1 MARGLDI
8 AGGIGYGISRGI
20 EDLERM
26 DRHKYDQDQ
35 RKRTQK
41 KQDEE
46 DALERDL
53 AAVKPSGKYREMLE
67 GPAGTEGGVEVPT
80 DVDRSEADYTRD
92 VAGVYAKRGKVRES
106 IAARGTA
113 RQLDREKRTDD
124 INARRDAVAAKY
136 RPQFEALT
144 SGKHEDAMGVL
155 SAAVKNF
162 NSGNVPDGHTAYEAS
177 TPEGVKITIVN
188 DKTNKVT
195 KTHLITK
202 ENARETAA
210 AALQVSMLHEM
221 GAISTEDFMKS
232 FEKGIDLE
240 KLGLLKRKAATEET
254 QAANDAKRAQTA
266 DDIARSTIEMNL
278 AHGRLY
284 DSQRKRLEAAKK
296 EGNPFKLA
304 VVRRGKESVPVTFRM
319 VERPDG
325 NGAVPQAYDMTGKP
339 ISDPKELSSLF
350 SQPSTE
356 DPFEVALMDAAKKSG
371 STDEVVKAEQTIRA
385 HRDRKALSTDKSEWA
400 AVPAEGKDEAY
411 AELVAKGAKPEYI
424 KEVTGGYKPKKKAAA
439 KEEPKPTGVG
449 IGREVMT
456 RYRQPTAEEKMSSM
470 THK

>member
-1 MARGLDI
+1 MARALDI

-20 EDLERM
+20 EDLERI
-26 DRHKYDQDQ
+26 DRHKYDQEQ
-35 RKRTQK
+35 RKRAQK

-53 AAVKPSGKYREMLE
+53 AAVKPSGKYRELME

-80 DVDRSEADYTRD
+80 DVDRSEAEYTRD
-92 VAGVYAKRGKVRES
+92 VAGVYARRGKVPQAL
-106 IAARGTA
+106 AARGTA
-113 RQLDREKRTDD
+113 RQLEREGRADKITAD
-124 INARRDAVAAKY
+124 RDAVVARY
-136 RPQFEALT
+136 RPQFEALR
-144 SGKHEDAMGVL
+144 SGKPEDMQKVFDTAIDRYNA
-155 SAAVKNF
+155 S
-162 NSGNVPDGHTAYEAS
+162 VPDGHTAYKAT
-177 TPEGVKITIVN
+177 TPEGVKVSIIN
-188 DKTNKVT
+188 DKTGKVT

-210 AALQVSMLHEM
+210 AALQMSMLHEM
-221 GAISTEDFMKS
+221 GTISTEDFMKS
-232 FEKGIDLE
+232 FDKGVDLE
-240 KLGLLKRKAATEET
+240 KLGLLKRKAATDE
-254 QAANDAKRAQTA
+254 AAAATADKRADTEA
-266 DDIARSTIEMNL
+266 EIAKATIEEKL
-278 AHGRLY
+278 AHGRYY
-284 DSQRKRLEAAKK
+284 DAQRARLSAAKK

-339 ISDPKELSSLF
+339 ITDPKELNTLF
-350 SQPSTE
+350 SQPSSE
-356 DPFEVALMDAAKKSG
+356 DPVEVALMKTAEKSGDPKAVLEAEQMINTRRAAKALDAA
-371 STDEVVKAEQTIRA
+371 
-385 HRDRKALSTDKSEWA
+385 KSEWA
-400 AVPAEGKDEAY
+400 SVPPEEKDAAY
-411 AELVAKGAKPEYI
+411 AELVAKGAPAAAI
-424 KEVTGGYKPKKKAAA
+424 KEITGGYKPKKKAAV

>member
-53 AAVKPSGKYREMLE
+53 AAVKPSGKYRELIE

-80 DVDRSEADYTRD
+80 DVERSESDYTRD
-92 VAGVYAKRGKVRES
+92 VAGVYAKRGKVAQS

-136 RPQFEALT
+136 RPQFEALA

-162 NSGNVPDGHTAYEAS
+162 NGGNVPDGHTAYEAS
-177 TPEGVKITIVN
+177 TPEGVKISIIN
-188 DKTNKVT
+188 DKTGKVT

-240 KLGLLKRKAATEET
+240 KLGLLKAAAAT
-254 QAANDAKRAQTA
+254 DARKAQTA
-266 DDIARSTIEMNL
+266 DDVARSTIEMNL
-278 AHGRLY
+278 AHGRYY
-284 DSQRKRLEAAKK
+284 DSARTRLGAAAK

-304 VVRRGKESVPVTFRM
+304 VVKRGKESVPVTFRM

-339 ISDPKELSSLF
+339 ITDPKELSSLF
-350 SQPSTE
+350 SQPSSE
-356 DPFEVALMDAAKKSG
+356 DPVEVALMKAAEKSE
-371 STDEVVKAEQTIRA
+371 DPKAVLDAEQAIIARRSA
-385 HRDRKALSTDKSEWA
+385 KALSTDKSEWA

>member
-1 MARGLDI
+1 MARALDI

-20 EDLERM
+20 EDLERI
-26 DRHKYDQDQ
+26 DRHKYDQEQ
-35 RKRTQK
+35 RKRAQK

-53 AAVKPSGKYREMLE
+53 AAVKPSGKYRELME

-80 DVDRSEADYTRD
+80 DVDRSEAEYTRD
-92 VAGVYAKRGKVRES
+92 VAGVYARRGKVPQAL
-106 IAARGTA
+106 AARGTA
-113 RQLDREKRTDD
+113 RQLEREGRADKITAD
-124 INARRDAVAAKY
+124 RDAVVARY
-136 RPQFEALT
+136 RPQFEALR
-144 SGKHEDAMGVL
+144 SGKPEDMQKVFDTAIDRYNA
-155 SAAVKNF
+155 S
-162 NSGNVPDGHTAYEAS
+162 VPDGHTAYKAT
-177 TPEGVKITIVN
+177 TPEGVKVSIIN
-188 DKTNKVT
+188 DKTGKVT

-210 AALQVSMLHEM
+210 AALQTSMLHEM
-221 GAISTEDFMKS
+221 GTISTEDFMKS
-232 FEKGIDLE
+232 FDKGVDLE
-240 KLGLLKRKAATEET
+240 KLGLLKRKAATDE
-254 QAANDAKRAQTA
+254 AAAATADKRADTEA
-266 DDIARSTIEMNL
+266 EIAKATIEEKL
-278 AHGRLY
+278 AHGRYY
-284 DSQRKRLEAAKK
+284 DAQRARLSAAKK

-339 ISDPKELSSLF
+339 ITDPKELNTLF
-350 SQPSTE
+350 SQPSSE
-356 DPFEVALMDAAKKSG
+356 DPVEVALMKTAEKSGDPKAVLEAEQMINTRRAAKALDAA
-371 STDEVVKAEQTIRA
+371 
-385 HRDRKALSTDKSEWA
+385 KSEWA
-400 AVPAEGKDEAY
+400 SVPPEEKDAAY
-411 AELVAKGAKPEYI
+411 AELVAKGAPAAAI
-424 KEVTGGYKPKKKAAA
+424 KEITGGYKPKKKAAV